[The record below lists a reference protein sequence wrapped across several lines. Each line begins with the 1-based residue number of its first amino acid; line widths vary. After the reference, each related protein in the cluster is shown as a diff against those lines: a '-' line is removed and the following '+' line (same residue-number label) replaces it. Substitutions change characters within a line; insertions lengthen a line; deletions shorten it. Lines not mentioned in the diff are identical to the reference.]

1 MNSPVLMGGRPS
13 ISELCRA
20 YSFKSD
26 ILALLADV
34 PEQTI
39 QDMLLYRPVE
49 KADAQKVLEELSI
62 LLRRECTFKTVY
74 VPLREEE
81 GAHS

>member
-1 MNSPVLMGGRPS
+1 MNSPVLMGQRPS

-20 YSFKSD
+20 YYFKSD

-39 QDMLLYRPVE
+39 QDMLLYRHVE
-49 KADAQKVLEELSI
+49 KVDAQKVLEELSI
-62 LLRRECTFKTVY
+62 LLRMKCTFETVY
-74 VPLREEE
+74 VPLREEV
-81 GAHS
+81 